1 MTVAAARPAPR
12 KAPAK
17 RPRNFD
23 HVLSEAEAIGLT
35 VHRTGPTQAKI
46 TCPCPGHVSPDD
58 HVSVSDLGDRFL
70 AKCHPNDQHAPA
82 EILAALGW
90 DAWRY
95 TTTTH
100 TPTDPKPRGKI
111 DCTYAYTDEKGK
123 EIYQVV
129 RLKDP
134 KGFYQR
140 HMGPSGDWI
149 NNIQGKRR
157 VLFRLQDVLAA
168 KRARRVICVTEG
180 EKDAL
185 NVAALGICAT
195 TNAMGAGNWR
205 SEYTETLTGADVVIL
220 PDNDTEG
227 EKHAQV
233 VMAALRGKTASLRL
247 VKLPDRNGQHVK
259 DVSDWTTAG
268 GTHEELEELI
278 ALAPQVE
285 ASPEANPA
293 NPADEASSPG
303 RPSIPDFR
311 KSDWWNGQVMVS
323 VAGDDIAFCSDRAV
337 WLHWNGKHWEW
348 DKSMVAVYQQAKR
361 AIQQIYALAS
371 MTDDDSK
378 RAALASWAL
387 GSESSN
393 RVRSMVFQAQSESYI
408 QRVMT
413 DFDINPDVFNV
424 QNGTID
430 LKTGELKPHR
440 RGDLLTRCAPTVYTP
455 DQDTGTWAKFID
467 DITLGRKDLARY
479 LAQCVGYAMT
489 GHTDEDQLFYL
500 YQRGRNGKSSF
511 MEAIYK
517 MAGPVDKGGYGG
529 SLSYSVLML
538 RPRDAANRGHRD
550 EIMSLAGARIL
561 IVSEC
566 PDGMTLDSA
575 LIKNMTGG
583 DTITGS
589 VKFGGTFSY
598 TPQYTP
604 FLYGNYK
611 PKIGEVDEGTWA
623 RPRLIPF
630 DAYFEKGRNEIVGL
644 RKALQT
650 TYVNEVLTWAVAGA
664 VDWYQNGLVEPACVT
679 EATAQ
684 FRSEQDHVRQFLE
697 ERTVSGPTM
706 RVMVSELYQDYSLWC
721 MASNEFAAFG
731 KTQFNER
738 VERLGHQ
745 KAKDG
750 RGYFWRGLGRLHHE

>member
-1 MTVAAARPAPR
+1 MTVHFRDFA
-12 KAPAK
+12 
-17 RPRNFD
+17 D
-23 HVLSEAEAIGLT
+23 V
-35 VHRTGPTQAKI
+35 VHRLDELGIAHDYAPGKRQVKAS
-46 TCPCPGHVSPDD
+46 CPCPGHSTADGHLSITD
-58 HVSVSDLGDRFL
+58 KGDRFL
-70 AKCHPNDQHAPA
+70 AHCNPGPHTPA
-82 EILAALGW
+82 EILAALGAT
-90 DAWRY
+90 AWIY
-95 TTTTH
+95 GNNGS
-100 TPTDPKPRGKI
+100 TPAATAAKPRGKL
-111 DCTYAYTDEKGK
+111 DAVYPYTDETGHTL
-123 EIYQVV
+123 YQAV

-140 HMGPSGDWI
+140 RPGPNNTWI
-149 NNIQGKRR
+149 NNMQGVRL
-157 VLFRLQDVLAA
+157 VLFRLQAVLAA
-168 KRARRVICVTEG
+168 KRAGDLVCVTEG
-180 EKDAL
+180 EKDAYNL
-185 NVAALGICAT
+185 AELGMCAT
-195 TNAMGAGNWR
+195 TNAMGAGKWR
-205 SEYTETLTGADVVIL
+205 QEYTETLTGAHVAIL
-220 PDNDTEG
+220 PDKDREG
-227 EKHAQV
+227 EKHAQIV
-233 VMAALRGKTASLRL
+233 QAALTGKAASLR
-247 VKLPDRNGQHVK
+247 VVVLPDRNGQHVK
-259 DVSDWTTAG
+259 DVSDWIAG
-268 GTHEELEELI
+268 GGTREELDDLI
-278 ALAPQVE
+278 ARAPLIE

-293 NPADEASSPG
+293 NPAGEAAEASPLA

-311 KSDWWNGQVMVS
+311 KSDLWNGQVMVS
-323 VAGDDIAFCSDRAV
+323 VAGDDIAFCNDRTV

-361 AIQQIYALAS
+361 AIREIYALAS
-371 MTDDDSK
+371 RTDDDSK
-378 RAALASWAL
+378 RGELAAWAL

-393 RVRSMVFQAQSESYI
+393 RVRSMVFQAQSERYI
-408 QRVMT
+408 QHVMT
-413 DFDINPDVFNV
+413 DFDIDPDVFNV

-440 RGDLLTRCAPTVYTP
+440 RSDLITRCAPTVYTP
-455 DQDTGTWAKFID
+455 DQDTGTWAGFID

-479 LAQCVGYAMT
+479 LAQCAGYAMT
-489 GHTDEDQLFYL
+489 GRTDEDQLFYL

-538 RPRDAANRGHRD
+538 RPRDAAGRGHRD

-611 PKIGEVDEGTWA
+611 PKISEVDEGTWA

-630 DAYFEKGRNEIVGL
+630 DAYFEKGRNEVVGL

-664 VDWYQNGLVEPACVT
+664 VDWYQNGLIEPACVT
-679 EATAQ
+679 EATAT
-684 FRSEQDHVRQFLE
+684 FRAEQDHVHQYLD
-697 ERTVSGPTM
+697 ERTVAGPSM
-706 RVMVSELYQDYSLWC
+706 RATITELYQDYTLWC
-721 MASNEFAAFG
+721 MASNEFAPFG
-731 KTQFNER
+731 KTEFNDR
-738 VERLGHQ
+738 VERLGHH
-745 KAKDG
+745 KDKDG
-750 RGYFWRGLGRLHHE
+750 KRGWYWRGLGRLHNE